1 MLTRLI
7 LALTLMF
14 NLSSCQSWEIQ
25 PINTIEELE
34 NNLLR
39 IFEDSGLPSIS
50 IVITNDAKLL
60 YNKSFGYAN
69 VVAKK
74 PYTNTTVQN
83 IGSVSKTF
91 IAAAIMKA
99 QELGKLKLDDP
110 INKYLPFEVVH
121 PKYSE
126 APITLR
132 HLSQH
137 TSGITDEVS
146 YLRAYVLD
154 QPNADYSHLPDDAQE
169 YISIMKENERISYA
183 EFLENVLS
191 KNGKWYTTKNF
202 TNKSPGKRYHY
213 SNMGAALAAL
223 VIENA
228 TGQSFYEFTGQYI
241 FNPLQMEKTSWELTD
256 NIRED
261 FAVRYFPGNIPVP
274 DYHLITTADGGLI
287 TSTQDMGNYLI
298 EILKGANGKGTIL
311 SQDSYKEMFKRTK
324 LGSES
329 GGIFWGVN
337 EDGVLNHSGSD
348 PGVLSILAIYPKRGV
363 GVFIMTNDS
372 ADESKK
378 MMVSIKQIWETL
390 KKHNWK

>member
-110 INKYLPFEVVH
+110 CLLY
-121 PKYSE
+121 
-126 APITLR
+126 
-132 HLSQH
+132 
-137 TSGITDEVS
+137 TS
-146 YLRAYVLD
+146 
-154 QPNADYSHLPDDAQE
+154 P
-169 YISIMKENERISYA
+169 
-183 EFLENVLS
+183 
-191 KNGKWYTTKNF
+191 
-202 TNKSPGKRYHY
+202 SPR
-213 SNMGAALAAL
+213 
-223 VIENA
+223 
-228 TGQSFYEFTGQYI
+228 
-241 FNPLQMEKTSWELTD
+241 
-256 NIRED
+256 
-261 FAVRYFPGNIPVP
+261 
-274 DYHLITTADGGLI
+274 
-287 TSTQDMGNYLI
+287 
-298 EILKGANGKGTIL
+298 
-311 SQDSYKEMFKRTK
+311 DS
-324 LGSES
+324 
-329 GGIFWGVN
+329 
-337 EDGVLNHSGSD
+337 
-348 PGVLSILAIYPKRGV
+348 
-363 GVFIMTNDS
+363 
-372 ADESKK
+372 
-378 MMVSIKQIWETL
+378 
-390 KKHNWK
+390 

>member
-7 LALTLMF
+7 LALILMF
-14 NLSSCQSWEIQ
+14 NISSCQSWEIQ
-25 PINTIEELE
+25 PTNTIEELE

-39 IFEDSGLPSIS
+39 IFEDSGLSGIS
-50 IVITNDAKLL
+50 IVVTNDAKLL

-69 VVAKK
+69 VLVKK

-99 QELGKLKLDDP
+99 QELGKLKLDGP

-121 PKYSE
+121 PKYPE

-183 EFLENVLS
+183 EFLENVLR
-191 KNGKWYTTKNF
+191 KNGKWYTAKNF
-202 TNKSPGKRYHY
+202 TNKAPGKRYHY

-256 NIRED
+256 NSRED
-261 FAVRYFPGNIPVP
+261 FAVRYFPDNIPVP

-298 EILKGANGKGTIL
+298 EILNGANGKGTIL

-329 GGIFWGVN
+329 SGIFWGVN

-363 GVFIMTNDS
+363 GIFIMTNDS

-378 MMVSIKQIWETL
+378 LMVAIKQIWEAL

>member
-25 PINTIEELE
+25 PTNTIEELE

-39 IFEDSGLPSIS
+39 IFEDSGLSGIS

-99 QELGKLKLDDP
+99 QELAKLKLDDP

-137 TSGITDEVS
+137 TSGITDEES

-241 FNPLQMEKTSWELTD
+241 FNPLQMDKTSWELTD

-329 GGIFWGVN
+329 SGIFWGVN

-378 MMVSIKQIWETL
+378 MMVAIKQIWETI

>member
-7 LALTLMF
+7 LALILMF
-14 NLSSCQSWEIQ
+14 NISSCQSWEIQ
-25 PINTIEELE
+25 PTNTIEELE

-39 IFEDSGLPSIS
+39 IFEDSGLSGIS

-69 VVAKK
+69 VLVKK

-99 QELGKLKLDDP
+99 QELGKLKLDGP

-121 PKYSE
+121 PKYPE

-183 EFLENVLS
+183 EFLENVLR
-191 KNGKWYTTKNF
+191 KNGKWYTAKNF
-202 TNKSPGKRYHY
+202 TNKAPGKRYHY

-256 NIRED
+256 NSRED
-261 FAVRYFPGNIPVP
+261 FAVRYFPDNIPVP

-298 EILKGANGKGTIL
+298 EILNGANGKGTIL

-329 GGIFWGVN
+329 SGIFWGVN

-363 GVFIMTNDS
+363 GIFIMTNDS

-378 MMVSIKQIWETL
+378 LMVAIKQIWEAL